1 MAPPHM
7 NHSSQIINCKHSNTL
22 HFHHFFIVYFTFV
35 LQIDAS
41 RLEFHDWFGTIE
53 GQISWRN
60 YIDTFLMMICG
71 GIPWQPYYQRALAV
85 KTTRNAQILSV
96 FATLGCFLFMIP
108 PILIGVAIKST
119 ENETLAP
126 YNVTENPSLILP
138 VSLVALTPYWISMLG
153 LSAVR

>member
-1 MAPPHM
+1 M
-7 NHSSQIINCKHSNTL
+7 NCKHSNTL
-22 HFHHFFIVYFTFV
+22 HFHHFFIVIFTFV

-41 RLEFHDWFGTIE
+41 RLEFQDWSGTIE
-53 GQISWRN
+53 GKISWRK

-96 FATLGCFLFMIP
+96 FATVGCFLFMIP
-108 PILIGVAIKST
+108 PILIGVAVKST
-119 ENETLAP
+119 GNETLAP

-138 VSLVALTPYWISMLG
+138 VSLVTLTPYWISMLG